1 VRAGGRRRGR
11 GGAFRHH
18 GPRGLVLGGLAF
30 LVAIFVSLPAQA
42 AVQRLGA
49 PPALGLVALLV
60 IVGVLGDLVG
70 VAAAAAD
77 EPSLHAMA
85 AKRLP
90 GARAALHLKRRADR
104 VTSVAG
110 DIVGDIASTISAA
123 AGAAIALRVAAASGW
138 PAELTAAVAIGGVA
152 GLTVGGKA
160 FVKGLALRH
169 ANRVLYAVGYVWRW
183 FLPGSSGRQRRPG

>member
-1 VRAGGRRRGR
+1 MA
-11 GGAFRHH
+11 
-18 GPRGLVLGGLAF
+18 
-30 LVAIFVSLPAQA
+30 LVAAVFVSLPAQS
-42 AVQRLGA
+42 AVQSLTAGA
-49 PPALGLVALLV
+49 ALALVVLLVA
-60 IVGVLGDLVG
+60 VGVAGDLVG

-104 VTSVAG
+104 VTSVAS

-123 AGAAIALRVAAASGW
+123 AGAAIAFRVAAASGW
-138 PAELTAAVAIGGVA
+138 PADITAAVAIGGVA

-160 FVKGLALRH
+160 FVKGLALQH
-169 ANRVLYAVGYVWRW
+169 ANRILYAVGYCWRW
-183 FLPGSSGRQRRPG
+183 FVPRGGGARPRRSGSRR